1 MKILL
6 LVIGK
11 TDEKYLLEGMSKYRD
26 RLKHYIGFNYEE
38 IPDIK
43 NRKSLS
49 EAQQKKQEAD
59 LILTKL
65 KVGDKLVLLDEPT
78 SGVNPTIIQKMGEI
92 LKKMVKEKGMSVFL
106 IEHNMKFVTD
116 FADFCNF
123 ISHGHVVA
131 FGTPKEV
138 LNNNDIQKSYLGV

>member
-11 TDEKYLLEGMSKYRD
+11 TDEKYLLDGMDKYRL
-26 RLKHYIGFNYEE
+26 RLKHYIGLDYEE

-59 LILTKL
+59 LILAKL
-65 KVGDKLVLLDEPT
+65 KVGDKLVLLDE
-78 SGVNPTIIQKMGEI
+78 
-92 LKKMVKEKGMSVFL
+92 
-106 IEHNMKFVTD
+106 
-116 FADFCNF
+116 
-123 ISHGHVVA
+123 
-131 FGTPKEV
+131 
-138 LNNNDIQKSYLGV
+138 